1 MSWLSSREL
10 RLFFVFVFQT
20 KYFLLFYE
28 KDVFVLSLTFFHNVL
43 CITNDSRLITK
54 FLAGHDKT
62 MRASP
67 KKFPVRVL
75 PVLWLEDEPE
85 PVCLKMVVPWVVLVE
100 MVNEQ
105 LDSAREAVDKA
116 GGKVHCD

>member
-1 MSWLSSREL
+1 
-10 RLFFVFVFQT
+10 
-20 KYFLLFYE
+20 
-28 KDVFVLSLTFFHNVL
+28 
-43 CITNDSRLITK
+43 
-54 FLAGHDKT
+54 